1 MSLDFTKRLA
11 TDIYSA
17 VFSVVWSNS
26 LATASTSCN
35 VCQRLEPPWPILIYD
50 FYVEGNGPLS
60 CPGCE
65 LLYTI
70 FEPIYKR
77 TFQGNLHG
85 KIDFREGKMYIRL
98 CNTFS
103 YVVYIGKGMSTTRVK
118 PLPILIR
125 ISGEQCPLPYIPQ
138 GLANFGVEDQAA
150 AAMVI
155 KRWLDVCNNT
165 HSKCRAGSDGPPP
178 LLPTRVI
185 EIQGPKQV
193 FLRTVNVD
201 SESLQYTCLSHC
213 WGGIVPLRTTSK
225 TLQTFQDT
233 GIVWETLPRS
243 FQDAVD
249 MTERLGLRYIW
260 IDSLCIIQDDIED
273 WRAEGSRMSRI
284 FSGAYLTLAATS
296 ATGSDKGFYRARSA
310 RRVEST
316 HSIPNQE
323 NGGRPYEIH
332 VVETS
337 EPSMEWQDLP
347 LLKRAWVYQETW
359 LTPRIIHFAKD
370 MLHWECLECKA
381 QETEIE
387 NSISACSSHR
397 ESWFDS
403 FKNLFKKKIF
413 GTSSHPKAVLEAY
426 KAREEWYEI
435 VKGYTRASLT
445 FSKDKLPALQGVA
458 KRVKSKRQCAYYAGL
473 WEDELCMDLA
483 WFLGTPTTSK
493 ITYRAPSWSWA
504 STEGCVHY
512 NTQLYMKA
520 EASVVHVET
529 VPAGKDP
536 LGEVTAGTLVIRGL
550 CLPAVVKLEA
560 AQGNRKAHETLS
572 VMGNN
577 GPVKM
582 QWQQDHKNSNLEDQ
596 SLTAVLLVSDNSLFQ
611 AYYLVLLPTKKDN
624 RVYQRVGLAVWRNAD
639 NSNQYEQLEN
649 FDSIVLEHA
658 KHNQGWE
665 GCKEFR
671 EFSII

>member
-1 MSLDFTKRLA
+1 
-11 TDIYSA
+11 
-17 VFSVVWSNS
+17 
-26 LATASTSCN
+26 
-35 VCQRLEPPWPILIYD
+35 
-50 FYVEGNGPLS
+50 
-60 CPGCE
+60 
-65 LLYTI
+65 
-70 FEPIYKR
+70 
-77 TFQGNLHG
+77 
-85 KIDFREGKMYIRL
+85 
-98 CNTFS
+98 
-103 YVVYIGKGMSTTRVK
+103 
-118 PLPILIR
+118 
-125 ISGEQCPLPYIPQ
+125 
-138 GLANFGVEDQAA
+138 
-150 AAMVI
+150 MVI

-178 LLPTRVI
+178 LLPTRII

-201 SESLQYTCLSHC
+201 SESLQYTCLSRC

-225 TLQTFQDT
+225 ILQTFQDT

-273 WRAEGSRMSRI
+273 WRAEGSGMSGI

-323 NGGRPYEIH
+323 NGGRPYGIH

-359 LTPRIIHFAKD
+359 LTPRIVHFAKD
-370 MLHWECLECKA
+370 MLHWKCLECKA

-387 NSISACSSHR
+387 NSISASSSHR

-403 FKNLFKKKIF
+403 FKNLFRKKTF
-413 GTSSHPKAVLEAY
+413 GTASHPKAVLEAY

-458 KRVKSKRQCAYYAGL
+458 KRVQSKRQCAYYAGL

-596 SLTAVLLVSDNSLFQ
+596 SLTAVLLVSDNSLFE
-611 AYYLVLLPTKKDN
+611 AYHLVLLPTKKDN

-665 GCKEFR
+665 GYKEFR